1 MAESSNNP
9 PTKKSVDSNRL
20 RTSMSRL
27 MDIYSDI
34 SETAATPGQT
44 RCPYK
49 DAKSRCTAKFPCR
62 NQFFKVVGEKA
73 ICTGSEPSL
82 LTAGIS
88 DDDAQTRAT
97 SSMTMLVATES
108 AP

>member
-1 MAESSNNP
+1 MAESTDSNP
-9 PTKKSVDSNRL
+9 AKKSADPDRL
-20 RTSMSRL
+20 RASMSRL

-62 NQFFKVVGEKA
+62 NQYFKVVGEKA
-73 ICTGSEPSL
+73 ICTGSDE
-82 LTAGIS
+82 I
-88 DDDAQTRAT
+88 DYR
-97 SSMTMLVATES
+97 S
-108 AP
+108 AWEI

>member
-1 MAESSNNP
+1 MAESTDHFTP
-9 PTKKSVDSNRL
+9 KKSVDSDRL
-20 RTSMSRL
+20 RASMSRL
-27 MDIYSDI
+27 MNIYSDI

-73 ICTGSEPSL
+73 ICTGSDE
-82 LTAGIS
+82 I
-88 DDDAQTRAT
+88 DYR
-97 SSMTMLVATES
+97 S
-108 AP
+108 AWET

>member
-1 MAESSNNP
+1 MAESTDNLP
-9 PTKKSVDSNRL
+9 PKKSVNPDRL
-20 RTSMSRL
+20 RASMSRL

-34 SETAATPGQT
+34 SETATTPGQT

-73 ICTGSEPSL
+73 ICTGSDE
-82 LTAGIS
+82 I
-88 DDDAQTRAT
+88 DYR
-97 SSMTMLVATES
+97 S
-108 AP
+108 AWET

>member
-1 MAESSNNP
+1 MADSPDNLPPDNQSSKDNNAP
-9 PTKKSVDSNRL
+9 AKKVDPDRL
-20 RTSMSRL
+20 RESMSRL

-34 SETAATPGQT
+34 SNTAATPGQT

-73 ICTGSEPSL
+73 ICTGS
-82 LTAGIS
+82 
-88 DDDAQTRAT
+88 DDIDYRSAW
-97 SSMTMLVATES
+97 ES
-108 AP
+108 

>member
-1 MAESSNNP
+1 MAESTDNVP
-9 PTKKSVDSNRL
+9 PKKSVDPDRL
-20 RTSMSRL
+20 RASTSRL

-62 NQFFKVVGEKA
+62 NQFFKVAGEKA
-73 ICTGSEPSL
+73 ICTGSDE
-82 LTAGIS
+82 I
-88 DDDAQTRAT
+88 DYR
-97 SSMTMLVATES
+97 S
-108 AP
+108 AWET

>member
-1 MAESSNNP
+1 MAESTDNVP
-9 PTKKSVDSNRL
+9 PKKSVDPDRL
-20 RTSMSRL
+20 RASTSRL

-73 ICTGSEPSL
+73 ICTGSDE
-82 LTAGIS
+82 I
-88 DDDAQTRAT
+88 DYR
-97 SSMTMLVATES
+97 S
-108 AP
+108 AWET